1 MKRGKIKEETK
12 TCDNY
17 RLWQV
22 PQMKPTRCQDGDNVA
37 MRACFRP
44 SVQEDESEGVILRAK
59 MREHL
64 GSESFIFKS

>member
-22 PQMKPTRCQDGDNVA
+22 PQMKPTRCQNGDDVA
-37 MRACFRP
+37 MGRVLDPVFR
-44 SVQEDESEGVILRAK
+44 EDESEGVILRAENEK
-59 MREHL
+59 RAF
-64 GSESFIFKS
+64 G

>member
-1 MKRGKIKEETK
+1 MASATNETS
-12 TCDNY
+12 
-17 RLWQV
+17 
-22 PQMKPTRCQDGDNVA
+22 RCQNGDNVA

-64 GSESFIFKS
+64 GGESFIFKS